1 MIALRRHYTAS
12 TQKIIA
18 QAARTFC
25 VDGSGIKVTGNGV
38 AFIKQNRG
46 ALCVWLSKSGKRKLP
61 EQMEGLMSKPQNHHI
76 EIRDELVSTRTAEHH

>member
-25 VDGSGIKVTGNGV
+25 VDGSGIKVTGNRSSLYN
-38 AFIKQNRG
+38 KSE
-46 ALCVWLSKSGKRKLP
+46 VWLAMSDKRKIP
-61 EQMEGLMSKPQNHHI
+61 EHMEDLMSKPQNHHI